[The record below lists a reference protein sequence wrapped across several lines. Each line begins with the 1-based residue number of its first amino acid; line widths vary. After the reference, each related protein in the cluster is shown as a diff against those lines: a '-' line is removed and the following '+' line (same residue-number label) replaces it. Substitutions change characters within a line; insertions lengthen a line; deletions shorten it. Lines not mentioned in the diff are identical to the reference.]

1 MSARKMTAGGTGL
14 MTRILAAATT
24 VIVLVFAGFAFYN
37 DIVKRADTAEKVTEN
52 MTILGK
58 AMARS
63 VETWLGGR
71 VLLTEIAAQG
81 LKETPNGEVTPER
94 FDLPALV
101 ETFDMT
107 YYGTSEGVMISWPV
121 TEMPEGYDP
130 RKRPWYQAAVAAK
143 GPTVTE
149 PYLDATSGGLT
160 VTVAVPRMAGGSV
173 AGVVGSDFAIDTIR
187 RMLAESDLGPLGF
200 LFIADASGKILI
212 HPEAE
217 MISKTL
223 ADVFPGETIAL
234 SGALQPARDASG
246 SDRLVRFEP
255 IPGLPGVDWHVGMS
269 LDRDVAY
276 AEVAEFRQTVLIAVL
291 VAIAVMLLTLGTVF
305 RRLLAR
311 PLASIT
317 TAMSRIADGD
327 LETEVPGLTRRDEIG
342 AIAAAVEVFKAN
354 GIERERLE
362 REQQAE
368 QAAKQRRVEAVDRL
382 IDMFGADVSTALET
396 VSAAT
401 SEVEG
406 TARQL
411 SATSQAS
418 AESATAAAAASEESA
433 VNVRSVAAASEEL
446 TSSIAE
452 IASRVENSNR
462 IAGRASDAAN
472 ETNETVHS
480 LVATTD
486 RISKI
491 VSLIN
496 DIAAQTNL
504 LALNATIEAAR
515 AGEAG
520 KGFAVVAAE
529 VKSLANQTASAT
541 EEIATQIQAMQAVSN
556 QAATAIQGIGEVIGE
571 MNLISSEIAAAVDQQ
586 SGATNEIA
594 RNVHEVASGTQNVS
608 QTLAHVSRGAAETG
622 ESATVLLTAATSLSR
637 QSETLRD
644 RIRGFLD
651 DIRAA

>member
-1 MSARKMTAGGTGL
+1 MPISKMSVGGKGL
-14 MTRILAAATT
+14 MTRILAAATM
-24 VIVLVFAGFAFYN
+24 VIVFVFAGFAFYN
-37 DIVKRADTAEKVTEN
+37 DVVKRADTAEKVTEN

-71 VLLTEIAAQG
+71 VLLTETAAQG
-81 LKETPNGEVTPER
+81 LKDLPNGEVMPER
-94 FDLPALV
+94 FNLPALV
-101 ETFDMT
+101 TTFDMT
-107 YYGTSEGVMISWPV
+107 YYGTSEGVMISWPS

-130 RKRPWYQAAVAAK
+130 RKRPWYEAAVAAK

-160 VTVAVPRMAGGSV
+160 VTVAVPRMIGETV
-173 AGVVGSDFAIDTIR
+173 AGVVGSDFAIDTVR
-187 RMLAESDLGPLGF
+187 RMLAESDLGPLGY

-212 HPEAE
+212 HPKAE
-217 MISKTL
+217 MISRTL
-223 ADVFPGETIAL
+223 AEVFPGETISL
-234 SGALQPARDASG
+234 SGDLQPARDAAG

-276 AEVAEFRQTVLIAVL
+276 AEVAEFRQTVLVAVL
-291 VAIAVMLLTLGTVF
+291 IAIAVMLLTLGTVF
-305 RRLLAR
+305 RRLLAL
-311 PLASIT
+311 PLNSIT
-317 TAMSRIADGD
+317 SAMSRIADGD
-327 LETEVPGLTRRDEIG
+327 LAIEVPGLERRDEIG

-354 GIERERLE
+354 SIERARLE
-362 REQQAE
+362 QAQQAE

-382 IDMFGADVSTALET
+382 IDLFGADVSTALET
-396 VSAAT
+396 VTSATA
-401 SEVEG
+401 EVEG

-411 SATSQAS
+411 SATSQDS
-418 AESATAAAAASEESA
+418 AQSATAAAAASEESA

-462 IAGRASDAAN
+462 IAGRASDAAQQ
-472 ETNETVHS
+472 TNATVHS
-480 LVATTD
+480 LVQTTD
-486 RISKI
+486 KISQI

-520 KGFAVVAAE
+520 RGFAVVAAE

-556 QAATAIQGIGEVIGE
+556 QAATAIEGIGEVIGE

-608 QTLAHVSRGAAETG
+608 ETLSHVSRGAAETG
-622 ESATVLLTAATSLSR
+622 ESATVLLTAATSLAR
-637 QSETLRD
+637 QSDTLRD
-644 RIRGFLD
+644 RIKGFLS

>member
-1 MSARKMTAGGTGL
+1 MPISKMSVGGKGL
-14 MTRILAAATT
+14 MTRILAAATM
-24 VIVLVFAGFAFYN
+24 VIVFVFAGFAFYN
-37 DIVKRADTAEKVTEN
+37 DVAKRAGTAEKVTEN
-52 MTILGK
+52 MTTLGK

-71 VLLTEIAAQG
+71 VLLTEMAAQG
-81 LKETPNGEVTPER
+81 LKDLPNREVMPER
-94 FDLPALV
+94 FNLPTLV
-101 ETFDMT
+101 TTFDMT
-107 YYGTSEGVMISWPV
+107 YYGTSEGAMISWPS

-130 RKRPWYQAAVAAK
+130 RKRPWYEAAVAAK

-160 VTVAVPRMAGGSV
+160 VTVAVPRMIGETV
-173 AGVVGSDFAIDTIR
+173 AGVVGSDFAIDTVR
-187 RMLAESDLGPLGF
+187 RMLAESDLGPLGY
-200 LFIADASGKILI
+200 LFITDASGKILI
-212 HPEAE
+212 HPKAE
-217 MISKTL
+217 MISRTL
-223 ADVFPGETIAL
+223 AEVFPGETISL
-234 SGALQPARDASG
+234 SRDLQPARDAAG

-276 AEVAEFRQTVLIAVL
+276 AEVAEFRQTVLVAVL
-291 VAIAVMLLTLGTVF
+291 IAIAVMLLTLGTVF
-305 RRLLAR
+305 RRLLAL
-311 PLASIT
+311 PLNSIT
-317 TAMSRIADGD
+317 SAMSRIADGD
-327 LETEVPGLTRRDEIG
+327 LAIEVPGLERCDEIG

-354 GIERERLE
+354 SIERERLE
-362 REQQAE
+362 QAQQAE
-368 QAAKQRRVEAVDRL
+368 QAAKQRRVEAVDRM
-382 IDMFGADVSTALET
+382 IDLFGADVSSALET
-396 VSAAT
+396 VTSATA
-401 SEVEG
+401 EVEG

-411 SATSQAS
+411 SATSQDS
-418 AESATAAAAASEESA
+418 AQSATAAAAASEESA

-452 IASRVENSNR
+452 IANRVETSNR
-462 IAGRASDAAN
+462 IAGRASDAAQQ
-472 ETNETVHS
+472 TNATVHS
-480 LVATTD
+480 LVQTTD
-486 RISKI
+486 KISQI

-556 QAATAIQGIGEVIGE
+556 QAATAIEGIGEVIGE
-571 MNLISSEIAAAVDQQ
+571 MNLISSEIAAAVEQQ

-608 QTLAHVSRGAAETG
+608 ETLSHVSRGAAETG
-622 ESATVLLTAATSLSR
+622 ESATVLLTAATSLAR
-637 QSETLRD
+637 QSDTLRD
-644 RIRGFLD
+644 RIKGFLS